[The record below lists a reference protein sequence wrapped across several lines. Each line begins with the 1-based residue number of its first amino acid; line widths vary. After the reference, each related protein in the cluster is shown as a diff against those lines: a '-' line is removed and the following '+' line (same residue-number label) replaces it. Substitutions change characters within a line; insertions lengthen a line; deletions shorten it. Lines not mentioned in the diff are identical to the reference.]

1 MTIDQVPFFDRRRAD
16 LALEGELTA
25 AFQRVLRSGQF
36 IQGREVEAF
45 EQACAAYLGVPFA
58 VGVSSGSDALT
69 LALMCLGVKRG
80 DEVICPAF
88 TFFATAGSI
97 ARLGA
102 TPIFADVDPHT
113 YLLDPASALAQRTA
127 RTRAVVPVHLFGQCV
142 DLDGLAAL
150 GDLPIL
156 EDAAQAFGA
165 EGKAGQ
171 RAGAA
176 GAFGCFSFFP
186 TKNLGGFG
194 DGGLVTTRSPV
205 LAETARLLRAH
216 GARTKNHHT
225 RIGCNFRLDALQAAL
240 LGVKLGGVDAG
251 IARRAEHARAYD
263 LAFGE
268 AGLDEQLVLPRSTG
282 ARPTWNQYV
291 LRVKG
296 AGRRDALRAFLAERR
311 VGTEIYYPVPLHRQ
325 PCFQALGQEE
335 GSLPVAEAAAR
346 ETLALPIFPELDPAE
361 RDVVVAQILAFFQ
374 AGR

>member
-1 MTIDQVPFFDRRRAD
+1 MNIDPLALD
-16 LALEGELTA
+16 LALTQNTRGICVTHMYGKPCRMDA
-25 AFQRVLRSGQF
+25 ISDFAKAHDLRL
-36 IQGREVEAF
+36 IED
-45 EQACAAYLGVPFA
+45 CAQSHGARFKDKWTGTF
-58 VGVSSGSDALT
+58 GDA
-69 LALMCLGVKRG
+69 
-80 DEVICPAF
+80 
-88 TFFATAGSI
+88 
-97 ARLGA
+97 
-102 TPIFADVDPHT
+102 
-113 YLLDPASALAQRTA
+113 
-127 RTRAVVPVHLFGQCV
+127 
-142 DLDGLAAL
+142 
-150 GDLPIL
+150 
-156 EDAAQAFGA
+156 
-165 EGKAGQ
+165 
-171 RAGAA
+171 
-176 GAFGCFSFFP
+176 GCFSFYP

-216 GARTKNHHT
+216 GARSKNHHT

-263 LAFGE
+263 LAFAE
-268 AGLDEQLVLPRSTG
+268 AGLDEQLVLPRATG

-346 ETLALPIFPELDPAE
+346 ETLALPVFPELAPAE
-361 RDVVVAQILAFFQ
+361 RDFVAAQILAFFQ